1 VTAARFDP
9 EGAIRLLAS
18 MLAGAPKLSDAACRG
33 RFDLFDDRRGDEDAE
48 DAETR
53 HAAAA
58 AMCCRCPALDACTAW
73 TARLRGR
80 HRPGGVVAGELPK
93 PSRPRKEKPHDH

>member
-1 VTAARFDP
+1 MTTAAWFDP
-9 EGAIRLLAS
+9 EGVVKLLAS
-18 MLAGAPKLSDAACRG
+18 VLAGAPKLSDAECRG

-53 HAAAA
+53 HQQAVQLCHA
-58 AMCCRCPALDACTAW
+58 CPALDACTAW

-80 HRPGGVVAGELPK
+80 HRPGGVIAGQLPK
-93 PSRPRKEKPHDH
+93 PSRPRKEKTA

>member
-1 VTAARFDP
+1 MTDGARFDP

-18 MLAGAPKLSDAACRG
+18 MLAGAPKLSDAACIG
-33 RFDLFDDRRGDEDAE
+33 QHTLFDDRRGDEDAE

-58 AMCCRCPALDACTAW
+58 ATCCRCPALDACTAW

-80 HRPGGVVAGELPK
+80 HRPDGVIAAQLPK
-93 PSRPRKEKPHDH
+93 PSRPRKEKTTA